1 MTRPGLNGG
10 QEMND
15 GASAPLARQVS
26 EMEYALEMETV
37 RGKKLLGLCI
47 VWVSER
53 VCMHAAHDSIQF
65 LRSVPIRPVET
76 RPAVRPVARI

>member
-15 GASAPLARQVS
+15 GASTPLVRQVS
-26 EMEYALEMETV
+26 EMEYALEVETV

-53 VCMHAAHDSIQF
+53 VFVCAWCM
-65 LRSVPIRPVET
+65 RSMTVSNF
-76 RPAVRPVARI
+76 